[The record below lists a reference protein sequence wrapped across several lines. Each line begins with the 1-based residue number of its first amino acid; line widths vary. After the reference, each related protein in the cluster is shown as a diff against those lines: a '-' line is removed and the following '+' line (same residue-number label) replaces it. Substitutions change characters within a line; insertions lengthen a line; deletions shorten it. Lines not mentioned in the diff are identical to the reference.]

1 MSVLGNEIIVEG
13 SFLEPRG
20 APVLST
26 HLELHTLEQPLL
38 EERLELVQ
46 QNAPKVFESL
56 ERPVSPNASW
66 ELSHGHC
73 LPYTFLDHFFVEL
86 LFFEKGRNRLAEKV
100 NAIKKRARLADL
112 LKMDLQPAVLSSQI
126 SVFS

>member
-1 MSVLGNEIIVEG
+1 MSVLGYEIIVEG

-46 QNAPKVFESL
+46 KDPSEEFESL
-56 ERPVSPNASW
+56 ERPVSTNASW
-66 ELSHGHC
+66 KLGHGHR

-86 LFFEKGRNRLAEKV
+86 LFFEKGGNGLAEKV

-126 SVFS
+126 SVLS